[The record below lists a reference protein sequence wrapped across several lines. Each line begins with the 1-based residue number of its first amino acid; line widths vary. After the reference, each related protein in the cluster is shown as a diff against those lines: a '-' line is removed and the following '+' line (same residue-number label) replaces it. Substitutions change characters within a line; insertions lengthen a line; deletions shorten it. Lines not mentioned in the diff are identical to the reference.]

1 MAGWGDVA
9 FGGAAPA
16 RELGGADGIV
26 SSARGVQRL
35 PGAGVAR
42 GGTWDTGYTQQL
54 GDAGSARSSAA
65 SAGSAGSFGSA
76 GSAGSLSA
84 RLDAGASSGAY
95 HGSGLPYAPASYYA
109 PATQYHAPAN
119 QYHAPANQYHAPANQ
134 YHAPANQ
141 SYAPASQDLGSAN
154 QEFASGGQDLAPAS
168 QDYAPASQYYAP
180 ASESHAPAPSHAS
193 GAADPGSAR
202 ERSAYGD
209 GGKDSGDGKAATGA
223 RSGSARTTSASYS
236 GSAPAPGGSARSKQ
250 DSYSGGS
257 LQHSFQDR
265 AAELLPVCRK
275 FHLHARH
282 VREFEALF
290 KELDVNKSGTVERA
304 ELFTLL
310 REPLTLFSDAI
321 FDLAQ
326 CSSEGGLRLSDF
338 IEALSTFALLGK
350 EDILRF
356 CFFALDRDKSGFL
369 DHRELH
375 LLCELLHGRPGERV
389 PNIELVLAGFDR
401 DRDGRISF
409 PEFAKIN
416 NRFPLL
422 LWPAFRLQARIEEA
436 TMGRDWWYRHR
447 RHLAVE
453 RRREKEDSAAAAR
466 ADATAL
472 KAAYGSVAGSASRA
486 ASRASSASRQ
496 RSGAQTSSS
505 ASFSAAAS
513 SSRPLARQVAAA
525 GQGGDAAAD
534 AVRSLSA
541 IASEGSGSRA
551 LSDDFVKAWAAWQR
565 VGSNRVFPD
574 WPGTAPEPVHDG
586 GESGLARGLDER
598 SGRATATTEAT
609 RDYN

>member
-1 MAGWGDVA
+1 MAGWYDPGDVA

-16 RELGGADGIV
+16 SSRAGADGIV
-26 SSARGVQRL
+26 SAAREGHRAI
-35 PGAGVAR
+35 GAGVRR
-42 GGTWDTGYTQQL
+42 GGTWDTGYTQAL
-54 GDAGSARSSAA
+54 TGVGSARSSAA
-65 SAGSAGSFGSA
+65 SAGSAGSFVSAGSA
-76 GSAGSLSA
+76 GSAGSLSG
-84 RLDAGASSGAY
+84 RLGTGAGAGAY
-95 HGSGLPYAPASYYA
+95 HGSSLPYAPASYYA
-109 PATQYHAPAN
+109 PADQYYAPAKL
-119 QYHAPANQYHAPANQ
+119 YYAR
-134 YHAPANQ
+134 ANQ
-141 SYAPASQDLGSAN
+141 SYAPASQDYASAG
-154 QEFASGGQDLAPAS
+154 QDFASGGQDFAPAS

-180 ASESHAPAPSHAS
+180 SSESHAPAPAYAS

-209 GGKDSGDGKAATGA
+209 GGNDCGDGDAATGA
-223 RSGSARTTSASYS
+223 RSGNARAKSASYS

-282 VREFEALF
+282 VREFDALF

-326 CSSEGGLRLSDF
+326 CSSKGGLRLSEF

-436 TMGRDWWYRHR
+436 TMGRDWWYHHR

-453 RRREKEDSAAAAR
+453 RRRAKEDPAAAAR

-496 RSGAQTSSS
+496 RSGAQASSH
-505 ASFSAAAS
+505 ASLSAAAS
-513 SSRPLARQVAAA
+513 SSQPLARQAAAA
-525 GQGGDAAAD
+525 GQGGDEAAD
-534 AVRSLSA
+534 AVRSLSTT
-541 IASEGSGSRA
+541 ASEGSGSRA

-565 VGSNRVFPD
+565 VGNNRVFPD

-586 GESGLARGLDER
+586 GEPGPARSLEER
-598 SGRATATTEAT
+598 SERATVTAATTRE
-609 RDYN
+609 YN